1 MQSSGSSIVMRILG
15 QEAYLK
21 CEIDFCFSRQCTRQF
36 QIGLFF
42 SLDWYLKIFL
52 SCHSKMK
59 SSQTISNFMWHRL
72 CDVDFV
78 TSTMWHRIRMISFCF
93 NNVEVLSHWQK
104 RLFQPGIRGP
114 LYFFRGLRPVC
125 SNPRSVFDTIWWTS
139 VSFPLILDSHLA
151 RTNFCS
157 AGQKSALVRV
167 LNFELIQTL
176 ILCPCIPDFS
186 DISSYFKRRYPP

>member
-78 TSTMWHRIRMISFCF
+78 TSTMWHRIRMVSFCF

-114 LYFFRGLRPVC
+114 LWYYLVNFSLIPVDPRFTFSTDKFLFCRPKVRPGPRFEFWT
-125 SNPRSVFDTIWWTS
+125 NPD
-139 VSFPLILDSHLA
+139 
-151 RTNFCS
+151 
-157 AGQKSALVRV
+157 
-167 LNFELIQTL
+167 LNFMSVYSWFHWYI
-176 ILCPCIPDFS
+176 
-186 DISSYFKRRYPP
+186 